1 MFFVRSITTDI
12 ISTSFIFCDTKL
24 IAKLS
29 LYYRN
34 NEIVINEYIWYL
46 TPNIRTIMFKHKF
59 QGDLIVILIDKVSLL
74 S

>member
-29 LYYRN
+29 LYFRN
-34 NEIVINEYIWYL
+34 NEIVINEY
-46 TPNIRTIMFKHKF
+46 M
-59 QGDLIVILIDKVSLL
+59 VSD
-74 S
+74 SEYQSNHVQT